1 MLRRELFVL
10 PSLHQLSHTIRLKSP
25 IDYRLLRLSF
35 AIATGMDGESGAG
48 AVAMDD
54 TMLTIEASIP
64 LGATVP
70 VIRLSLSQAA
80 TVRWMFGVD
89 ARNLLFHQVRRIPRE
104 PRIRPGV
111 ERAKSLL
118 PCVVLPSPWPV
129 PPSSSPMPLSF
140 PSARMR
146 LRTASAGRNR
156 ESARASDSVRRSKP

>member
-104 PRIRPGV
+104 PRVRPGV
-111 ERAKSLL
+111 ESPKLLL
-118 PCVVLPSPWPV
+118 PAWCHLALGQFRLHPVHRLFHFLPQGCGFGRRQQDGTAQA
-129 PPSSSPMPLSF
+129 LG
-140 PSARMR
+140 
-146 LRTASAGRNR
+146 LRIR
-156 ESARASDSVRRSKP
+156 